1 MALRHRLVRRT
12 PQQVWDVLAD
22 GDRFGTWVVGT
33 SGSSERDGEW
43 PAEGA
48 RITYTVRLGRWQA
61 DGRTVVR
68 VSEPPRRLE
77 LEAYSGP
84 LGTARIAFELRP
96 WGDDTLVVFDEH
108 PLRGPGGA
116 VHNAALDA
124 VQQLRHRVLLR
135 RFARTVESATAP
147 ERR

>member
-1 MALRHRLVRRT
+1 M
-12 PQQVWDVLAD
+12 
-22 GDRFGTWVVGT
+22 
-33 SGSSERDGEW
+33 
-43 PAEGA
+43 
-48 RITYTVRLGRWQA
+48 
-61 DGRTVVR
+61 VR

-96 WGDDTLVVFDEH
+96 WGDDTLVIFDEH
-108 PLRGPGGA
+108 PLRGMGGA

-135 RFARTVESATAP
+135 RFARTVEDATAP